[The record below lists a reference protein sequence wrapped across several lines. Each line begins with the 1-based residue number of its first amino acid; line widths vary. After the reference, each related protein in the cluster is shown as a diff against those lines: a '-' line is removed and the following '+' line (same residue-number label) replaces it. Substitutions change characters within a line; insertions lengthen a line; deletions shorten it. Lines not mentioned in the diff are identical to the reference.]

1 MDQCHLP
8 DPVLD
13 DIRVLQCENTELIN
27 RVLELEKRL
36 KDIEKTV
43 QQNRK
48 RRGEKY
54 EVLQYP
60 DKEKRRICSVER
72 R

>member
-36 KDIEKTV
+36 KDIEK
-43 QQNRK
+43 N
-48 RRGEKY
+48 
-54 EVLQYP
+54 
-60 DKEKRRICSVER
+60 SVAE
-72 R
+72 